1 MKTIYFHIGYP
12 KAASTFLQKG
22 ILPNI
27 KNLNFLNKSY
37 DYEFEKL
44 LSLIFYS
51 TDNEFMSSYEKY
63 AEFFEN
69 ISEKYTNIFSSEGFT
84 TFGGKKNFQI
94 SYVFERLKL
103 VANKKKIKI
112 KIYLVIRNQCDY
124 LLTRYAQGHGENSFY
139 SVNKEYIKFK
149 NVINFSIL
157 KSKKNRGENLFQT

>member
-51 TDNEFMSSYEKY
+51 TDNEFMSSQKY

-84 TFGGKKNFQI
+84 TFGGKIFR
-94 SYVFERLKL
+94 FLM
-103 VANKKKIKI
+103 
-112 KIYLVIRNQCDY
+112 
-124 LLTRYAQGHGENSFY
+124 Y
-139 SVNKEYIKFK
+139 SKD
-149 NVINFSIL
+149 
-157 KSKKNRGENLFQT
+157 